1 MENQFIYIVFSS
13 TPYRI
18 GKFIRGLM
26 QETYNHVS
34 IALDED
40 LNRMYGFARRYYRT
54 PFYGG
59 FVRESRS
66 RYHLNGKPANIR
78 ICRLPVTP
86 LQHETLCHFLEGM
99 HQNQEAYPY
108 NHLSIITAL
117 FRRPVKVQDA
127 YTCIEFCVHILHTLG
142 IDLDPDKYYSIGELE
157 QLLRPFAVYT
167 GPMPAPEEYDHD
179 FYARKPVHRPVATTL
194 SSILTLLNRRKA

>member
-1 MENQFIYIVFSS
+1 MNIYVVFSA
-13 TPYRI
+13 TPYKI
-18 GKFIRGLM
+18 GKLIRGLTR
-26 QETYNHVS
+26 ENYNHIS

-40 LNRMYGFARRYYRT
+40 LTRMYGFARRYYRT

-66 RYHLNGKPANIR
+66 RYHLNGKAADIR

-86 LQHETLCHFLEGM
+86 LQYQALYHTLEGM
-99 HQNQEAYPY
+99 HQNQNAYPY
-108 NHLSIITAL
+108 NHLSVATAL
-117 FRRPVKVQDA
+117 FHHPVKVRDA

-157 QLLRPFAVYT
+157 QLLRPYTIYT
-167 GPMPAPEEYDHD
+167 GPMPAPEEYDYD
-179 FYARKPVHRPVATTL
+179 FYAQKPLRQPVVATL
-194 SSILTLLNRRKA
+194 SSILTLLRRRKAQS